1 MEQEHARL
9 IIGLLGMVYMRT
21 LLLTWLKELHTDT
34 LMLDEEKAATLFPWI
49 LSGVFDEALMEEVL
63 GLSEALCQEIRQSFL
78 N

>member
-21 LLLTWLKELHTDT
+21 LLQTWLKELHTNT

-49 LSGVFDEALMEEVL
+49 LSGVLALMEEVL